1 MLPALFA
8 LTFAQIPAGTAQLV
22 ATPDRP
28 QAAVNGEAIMFS
40 SPPRLLQGRTMVPL
54 VETVTFLGLPY
65 NLSNGNL
72 TAGRLS
78 LGTDLKAASLDG
90 QSLPTAANFENREG
104 TIYIAARLLADALG
118 ARFRAGQNGEFVITA
133 SRGREEDP
141 SLPQPRFRTDKD
153 VYAQGEPV
161 TFQEYSFDPTGI
173 ISRVSYTNR
182 QAAYFTPGEV
192 TVTLQ
197 VWNDQGKTNSA
208 RRTIRITDEVMNTPL
223 QFALRYANPGDL
235 LSFDSRPTPS
245 LPRQDES
252 ADGPTLLFSDS
263 PEQVREDG
271 LLYRD
276 AVEGP
281 FRVVAYHLNAKA
293 TPGRLMTVVKN
304 VDVKPALVKLDRT
317 GETAPARVEG
327 VLGQVTL
334 MDYFASRPG
343 TQLSLAPGES
353 AILYLSPTIV
363 PQSGVSLMADGTT
376 DARLEVSL
384 VFSGELGPAPE
395 ALLALPALAPD
406 SNHVRGTFPQA
417 IRRFAL
423 DLGGTLPAKAIVGD
437 PGQDPAAAGKDV
449 LTPADV
455 QLKGN
460 YGVTYDVTLRNAAGV
475 ALAISPRGGLYKG
488 VVRVEEEGQTPL
500 LIPLPK
506 SGNIADPNRPL
517 LFHRARSRTVR
528 LQFVPASGSHLP
540 VHLLFFRP

>member
-28 QAAVNGEAIMFS
+28 QAAVNGEAVTFS
-40 SPPRLLQGRTMVPL
+40 SPPRLLQGRMMVPL

-65 NLSNGNL
+65 NLANGAF
-72 TAGRLS
+72 TTGRLNFA
-78 LGTDLKAASLDG
+78 LDLKAASLDG
-90 QSLPTAANFENREG
+90 QPVATAGNFENREG
-104 TIYIAARLLADALG
+104 TMYVAARLLADALG
-118 ARFRAGQNGEFVITA
+118 AKFRTGANGEFVITA
-133 SRGREEDP
+133 SRSREDDP

-161 TFQEYSFDPTGI
+161 TFQDYSFDPTGI
-173 ISRVSYTNR
+173 ISRVSFSNR

-223 QFALRYANPGDL
+223 QYALKYASPGEL
-235 LSFDSRPTPS
+235 FPFDSRPTPS

-252 ADGPTLLFSDS
+252 SEGPTLLFSDS
-263 PEQVREDG
+263 PEQVKEDG

-276 AVEGP
+276 TVEGP
-281 FRVVAYHLNAKA
+281 FRLLGYHLNAKA
-293 TPGRLMTVVKN
+293 TPGRLMAVVKN
-304 VDVKPALVKLDRT
+304 VDTKTALVKLDRA

-327 VLGQVTL
+327 ILGQVTL

-343 TQLSLAPGES
+343 TQLSLDPGES

-376 DARLEVSL
+376 DAKLEVSL

-395 ALLALPALAPD
+395 TLLALPALSGD
-406 SNHVRGTFPQA
+406 TNHVRGTFPQA
-417 IRRFAL
+417 IRKFAL
-423 DLGGTLPAKAIVGD
+423 DLGGPLPAKAIIGD
-437 PGQDPAAAGKDV
+437 PNQDPAAAGKDV

-455 QLKGN
+455 VLRGN
-460 YGVTYDVTLRNAAGV
+460 YGVTYDVTLKNASGAV
-475 ALAISPRGGLYKG
+475 LAISPRGGLYKG

-517 LFHRARSRTVR
+517 LFHRARGRTLR
-528 LQFVPASGSHLP
+528 LQFIPASGSHLP

>member
-8 LTFAQIPAGTAQLV
+8 LTVAQIPAGTAQLV

-28 QAAVNGEAIMFS
+28 QAAVNGEAITYSF
-40 SPPRLLQGRTMVPL
+40 PPRVLQGRTMVPL

-65 NLSNGNL
+65 NLANGVLSSGKL
-72 TAGRLS
+72 TLS
-78 LGTDLKAASLDG
+78 IDLKSATLDG
-90 QSLPTAANFENREG
+90 QPLPTVGNFENREG
-104 TIYIAARLLADALG
+104 TTYVSARLLADALG

-133 SRGREEDP
+133 SRSREEDP

-173 ISRVSYTNR
+173 ISRVSYSNR
-182 QAAYFTPGEV
+182 QPAYFTPGEI

-208 RRTIRITDEVMNTPL
+208 RRTIRITNEVMNTPL
-223 QFALRYANPGDL
+223 QYALRYAAPGDL
-235 LSFDSRPTPS
+235 IPFDSRPTPS

-252 ADGPTLLFSDS
+252 RDGPTLLFSDS
-263 PEQVREDG
+263 PEQIRDDG

-276 AVEGP
+276 TVDTS
-281 FRVVAYHLNAKA
+281 FRLVAYHLNAKT
-293 TPGRLMTVVKN
+293 TPGRLMAVVKN
-304 VDVKPALVKLDRT
+304 VDTKNATVKLDRT

-343 TQLSLAPGES
+343 TQLTLAPEES
-353 AILYLSPTIV
+353 AILYLSPTII

-376 DARLEVSL
+376 DGRLEVSL
-384 VFSGELGPAPE
+384 VFTSELAPAPE
-395 ALLALPALAPD
+395 ALLALSPLPVD

-417 IRRFAL
+417 IRKFML
-423 DLGGTLPAKAIVGD
+423 DLAAVLPAKAIIGD
-437 PGQDPAAAGKDV
+437 PGQDPPATGRDV

-455 QLKGN
+455 TLKGN
-460 YGVTYDVTLRNAAGV
+460 YGVTYDVTLLNAAGAV
-475 ALAISPRGGLYKG
+475 LAISPRGGLYKG

-500 LIPLPK
+500 LIPLPR